1 MKKIGLVVCVALFAV
16 GFPFQGGAFTMGDI
30 NSDNRIDMTEAI
42 HALQVVSDVRTAA
55 SAGATINVPTE
66 IPTIQAAID
75 AAAPGDTINV
85 AAGAYTAAL
94 TIKNK
99 SLTIRGAGAGTT
111 TITGISGAD
120 VLAIDQCRGVIV
132 SGVTLTGGENGI
144 IATRG
149 SVLEVADAVV
159 RNTTKKG
166 ILIQENSTA
175 RLKNVSIEAS
185 GHDGIKVFL
194 SSSVIFSGAVSSN
207 DNVRDGINIMDG
219 SSASFSD
226 ANVIVNQNAGKGV
239 GIRINS
245 GLLLDNSSLAVTNGK
260 GTASNSGRGIQALT
274 SSSIMLTNNSS
285 IHVENNQ
292 FDGIG
297 VGPSSNLTIG
307 DSTCSLTVTGSE
319 RYGIIAMFGSGLYM
333 DGTTVVQGNGNGG
346 IVLTDSSNLYLNGEL
361 TVENNQ
367 GTGIYIGHSSQ
378 ASLFPNAPKAVA
390 VKNNAYGIVV
400 SDGSGITGNGAT
412 FVVTPNT
419 NKDIQVTYGSRA
431 SVPLGSYSTISCS
444 QSYNTMGVPCP

>member
-1 MKKIGLVVCVALFAV
+1 MMNIRAVMMKKIGFIVCVALFAV

-55 SAGATINVPTE
+55 SAGATINVAPDGGM
-66 IPTIQAAID
+66 TIQQAID

-99 SLTIRGAGAGTT
+99 ALTIQGAGAGTT
-111 TITGISGAD
+111 TITGISDAD

-149 SVLEVADAVV
+149 SVLEAADAVV

-175 RLKNVSIEAS
+175 RLKNVT
-185 GHDGIKVFL
+185 V
-194 SSSVIFSGAVSSN
+194 
-207 DNVRDGINIMDG
+207 
-219 SSASFSD
+219 
-226 ANVIVNQNAGKGV
+226 
-239 GIRINS
+239 
-245 GLLLDNSSLAVTNGK
+245 
-260 GTASNSGRGIQALT
+260 QA
-274 SSSIMLTNNSS
+274 I
-285 IHVENNQ
+285 
-292 FDGIG
+292 
-297 VGPSSNLTIG
+297 
-307 DSTCSLTVTGSE
+307 
-319 RYGIIAMFGSGLYM
+319 
-333 DGTTVVQGNGNGG
+333 
-346 IVLTDSSNLYLNGEL
+346 
-361 TVENNQ
+361 
-367 GTGIYIGHSSQ
+367 
-378 ASLFPNAPKAVA
+378 
-390 VKNNAYGIVV
+390 
-400 SDGSGITGNGAT
+400 GITGNGAT

-431 SVPLGSYSTISCS
+431 SVPPGSYSTISCS